1 VCLYRY
7 VLTEVDDLRRV
18 ESVEIEL
25 ELGEA
30 TYLGFGPSTSMNG
43 NRSPLYV
50 YRCDYQ
56 EQCILSMCV

>member
-1 VCLYRY
+1 M
-7 VLTEVDDLRRV
+7 DDLRRV

-43 NRSPLYV
+43 NRSPLHV
-50 YRCDYQ
+50 RF
-56 EQCILSMCV
+56 EQRILSVYV

>member
-1 VCLYRY
+1 

-18 ESVEIEL
+18 EAVEVEL

-43 NRSPLYV
+43 NNRTV
-50 YRCDYQ
+50 HRTTAAII
-56 EQCILSMCV
+56 E